1 MGELGSDFVCWLL
14 QMFSLSTKVYE
25 RLCSISYCYCTGSKQ
40 KERGRGVAWHC
51 EYHLLVK
58 RLPIKN
64 GGDFDTV
71 TDFFT
76 LAGFSIIIIVGWFV
90 ELLRAQ
96 KYVVRRQCDNTD
108 VWTVPYNGSSSI
120 ILSVI

>member
-1 MGELGSDFVCWLL
+1 MALFVGCCKC
-14 QMFSLSTKVYE
+14 SLCPQKFMSGYVQSHIAIVREANK
-25 RLCSISYCYCTGSKQ
+25 

-51 EYHLLVK
+51 KYHFIGEK
-58 RLPIKN
+58 ATYKEW
-64 GGDFDTV
+64 GDFDTV
-71 TDFFT
+71 TDFFN